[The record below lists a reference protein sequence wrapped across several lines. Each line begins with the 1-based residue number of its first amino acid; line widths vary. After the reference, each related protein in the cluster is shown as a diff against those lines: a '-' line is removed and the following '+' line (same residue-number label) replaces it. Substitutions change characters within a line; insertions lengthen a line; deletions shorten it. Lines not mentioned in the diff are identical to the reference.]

1 MWIFYENVQQD
12 NAFHCNSMQ
21 CTSRFPTPFA
31 NLYSCIS
38 HTRSHNFP
46 IKRKWA
52 IYLPWNQWESTIKSV
67 ANFPFYLQRSKFF
80 FFARVL
86 CVCFNF
92 FHFPFLQRMHS
103 FRIILAICF
112 VLIICPF
119 FLLSKDHLSAMLD
132 LWPTSL
138 RPSSRLWS
146 TFYEWLNEDE
156 RGKNSD
162 ILPFCLKSSA
172 AVNLC
177 ACLYYLALTLHY
189 FTAL

>member
-1 MWIFYENVQQD
+1 MSDLFAMKSVRIDDKICGKFFLFICNVQS
-12 NAFHCNSMQ
+12 FSS
-21 CTSRFPTPFA
+21 SRV
-31 NLYSCIS
+31 C
-38 HTRSHNFP
+38 
-46 IKRKWA
+46 
-52 IYLPWNQWESTIKSV
+52 V
-67 ANFPFYLQRSKFF
+67 
-80 FFARVL
+80 

-92 FHFPFLQRMHS
+92 FHFPFLQLMHS

-156 RGKNSD
+156 RGKDSD